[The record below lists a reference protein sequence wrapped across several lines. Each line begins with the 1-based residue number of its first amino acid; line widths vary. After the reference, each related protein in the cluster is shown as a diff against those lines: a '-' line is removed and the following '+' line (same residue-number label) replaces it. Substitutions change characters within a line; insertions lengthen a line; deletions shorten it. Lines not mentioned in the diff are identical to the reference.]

1 MDWRHEWLTSFTS
14 TAEDSGVIVLG
25 GALAILLLTRYT
37 RWGRQFRRLAF
48 PYFRPG
54 RTWASWRLL
63 VTLLLLFWLTV
74 LGVRLEVLLSYA
86 TNGLFT
92 SLQAMNASMFWFHV
106 IVIAV
111 LAAIYVSSSQL
122 AYLITQRLTIHW
134 RTGLNAHALAD
145 WLDGC
150 AYHRGRFV
158 KAPIDNPDQRIEQD
172 IALFTEQSY
181 TLSLDAVA
189 AALRLVSFTAVLWSL
204 SGAMTIF
211 GHQVPRAM
219 VFLAYA
225 YVIAASFM
233 AFRIGRPLIPL
244 SFLQERLSA
253 SYRYALMRLM
263 DNSENVAFYGG
274 EEVER
279 TALSARFS
287 AAIAN
292 TWAYAKR
299 SLKLQ
304 MFNGAVSQASVVFP
318 YIIQAPR
325 FFNRTISL
333 GDVTQTADAFG
344 QVHDALSFF
353 RNSYGQFAAY
363 RATLDR
369 LTALMDANRE
379 SRALSGPALTHR
391 PDALEIEDLRVW
403 RPNSQPL
410 IEGLTLSLS
419 PGQALLVRGPS
430 GSGKTTLLRS
440 LASLWPHAHGI
451 VRRPLGTHTLFLSQQ
466 PYLPLGS
473 LRTALAYPE
482 PGHLISEEQARE
494 ALRGVQLGHLE
505 DSLDDEAHWAR
516 TLSPGEQQRLGFA
529 RILLTRPSLAFLDEA
544 TSAVDEGLEHALYGL
559 IREHLP
565 RCMLVSVGHRSTLHA
580 FHTHHLHLLGAGRW
594 NIATAANNPLLE
606 T

>member
-1 MDWRHEWLTSFTS
+1 MDWQHQWLTSFTS
-14 TAEDSGVIVLG
+14 TAADSGVIVLG
-25 GALAILLLTRYT
+25 GAIAILLLTRYT

-63 VTLLLLFWLTV
+63 VTLLLLLWLTV

-92 SLQAMNASMFWFHV
+92 SLQAMNANMFWFHV
-106 IVIAV
+106 LLIAV
-111 LAAIYVSSSQL
+111 LATIYVSSSQV
-122 AYLITQRLTIHW
+122 AYLITQRLIIHW
-134 RTGLNAHALAD
+134 RTWLNDHAIGD
-145 WLDGC
+145 WLDGR
-150 AYHRGRFV
+150 AYHLGRFV

-172 IALFTEQSY
+172 ITQFTEQSY
-181 TLSLDAVA
+181 GLSLDAIA

-211 GHQVPRAM
+211 GYQVPRAM

-225 YVIAASFM
+225 YVITASVV
-233 AFRIGRPLIPL
+233 AFKVGRPLIRL
-244 SFLQERLSA
+244 NFLQEKLSA

-274 EEVER
+274 EGVER
-279 TALSARFS
+279 TTLAARFS
-287 AAIAN
+287 SVIAN
-292 TWAYAKR
+292 TWAYVKG

-304 MFNGAVSQASVVFP
+304 VFNSAVSQASVVFP
-318 YIIQAPR
+318 FIIQAPR

-353 RNSYGQFAAY
+353 RNSYGDFAAY

-369 LTALMDANRE
+369 LTALMDANTE
-379 SRALSGPALTHR
+379 SRALSSPDVIHR
-391 PDALEIEDLRVW
+391 ADTLEIEDLRVW

-410 IEGLTLSLS
+410 IEGLTLSLG

-451 VRRPLGTHTLFLSQQ
+451 VRRPMGSHTLFLSQQ

-482 PGHLISEEQARE
+482 AGHRISEERARE
-494 ALRGVQLGHLE
+494 VLRWVQLGHLE
-505 DSLDDEAHWAR
+505 DRLDDEAHWAR

-529 RILLTRPSLAFLDEA
+529 RVLLTRPSLAFLDEA
-544 TSAVDEGLEHALYGL
+544 TSAVDEGLEHALYRL
-559 IREHLP
+559 IRERLP

-594 NIATAANNPLLE
+594 GMDAASG
-606 T
+606 

>member
-14 TAEDSGVIVLG
+14 TAEHSGGIVLG
-25 GALAILLLTRYT
+25 GAVAVLLLTRYT

-48 PYFRPG
+48 AYFRPG
-54 RTWASWRLL
+54 RTWAGWRLL
-63 VTLLLLFWLTV
+63 LTLLLLLWLTV

-86 TNGLFT
+86 SNGLFT
-92 SLQAMNASMFWFHV
+92 SLQAMNADTFWFHV
-106 IVIAV
+106 FVIGV

-122 AYLITQRLTIHW
+122 AYLIAQRLTIRW
-134 RTGLNAHALAD
+134 RTWLNDHALAD
-145 WLDGC
+145 WLNGR

-158 KAPIDNPDQRIEQD
+158 TAPVDNPDQRIEQD
-172 IALFTEQSY
+172 ISMFAQQSY
-181 TLSLDAVA
+181 GLSLNAIA
-189 AALRLVSFTAVLWSL
+189 AALRLMSFTAVLWSL

-211 GHQVPRAM
+211 GYQVPRAM

-225 YVIAASFM
+225 YVIIASFV
-233 AFRIGRPLIPL
+233 AFRIGRPLIRL
-244 SFLQERLSA
+244 NFLQEKLSA

-274 EEVER
+274 EGVER
-279 TALSARFS
+279 TTLTARFS
-287 AAIAN
+287 SVIGNA
-292 TWAYAKR
+292 WAYAKR
-299 SLKLQ
+299 SLRLQ
-304 MFNGAVSQASVVFP
+304 VFNGAVSQASVVFP

-325 FFNRTISL
+325 FFHRTISL

-353 RNSYGQFAAY
+353 RNSYGDFASY
-363 RATLDR
+363 RATLER
-369 LTALMDANRE
+369 LTALMDANQE
-379 SRALSGPALTHR
+379 SRALSGPAVIHR
-391 PDALEIEDLRVW
+391 ADALEIEDLRVW

-451 VRRPLGTHTLFLSQQ
+451 VRRPVGTHTLFLSQQ
-466 PYLPLGS
+466 PYVPLGS

-482 PGHLISEEQARE
+482 PGDLISEDRARE
-494 ALRGVQLGHLE
+494 ALRWVQLGHLE
-505 DSLDDEAHWAR
+505 DRLDDETHWTR

-529 RILLTRPSLAFLDEA
+529 RILLTRPSLAFLDET
-544 TSAVDEGLEHALYGL
+544 TSAVDEGLEHALYRL
-559 IREHLP
+559 IRERLP
-565 RCMLVSVGHRSTLHA
+565 QCMLVSVGHRSTLSA

-594 NIATAANNPLLE
+594 GIDAAPG
-606 T
+606 